1 MKFFILF
8 IILPIIEIIIFI
20 NVGDLIGVIYTI
32 LFILLT
38 GVVGLYLIKNHSLRN
53 LIKLSRNPVSK
64 DDSFEKLSI
73 TLTIVISGLL
83 LIFPGFLTDII
94 GLTLLIPKIRSIILT
109 RIIKKASKSNKN
121 DDIIIDAEYFE
132 EEKDKL

>member
-20 NVGDLIGVIYTI
+20 NVGDLIGVFYTI
-32 LFILLT
+32 LLILLT

-53 LIKLSRNPVSK
+53 LIKLSRNPISK
-64 DDSFEKLSI
+64 DNSFEKLSI
-73 TLTIVISGLL
+73 TLIIVVSGLL

-94 GLTLLIPKIRSIILT
+94 GLTLLIPKIRNTILT
-109 RIIKKASKSNKN
+109 RIIKKTSKSNKN

>member
-20 NVGDLIGVIYTI
+20 NVGDLIGVFYTI

-53 LIKLSRNPVSK
+53 LIKLSRNPISK
-64 DDSFEKLSI
+64 DNSFEKLSI
-73 TLTIVISGLL
+73 TLIIVVSGLL

-94 GLTLLIPKIRSIILT
+94 GLTLLIPKIRNTILT
-109 RIIKKASKSNKN
+109 RIIKKTSKSNKN

>member
-20 NVGDLIGVIYTI
+20 NVGDLIGVFYTI
-32 LFILLT
+32 LLILLT

-53 LIKLSRNPVSK
+53 LIKLSRNPISK
-64 DDSFEKLSI
+64 DNSFEKLSI
-73 TLTIVISGLL
+73 TLIIVVSGLL

-94 GLTLLIPKIRSIILT
+94 GLTLLIPKIRNTILT
-109 RIIKKASKSNKN
+109 RIIKKTSKSNKN

-132 EEKDKL
+132 EEKDKQ